1 MNRFISGASAALL
14 LGFTAIAG
22 VTPAAAATTRNFQQ
36 QDQYIGT
43 YCGANQ
49 NAKGCNDWQT
59 QHSQWSQSQYQGFYR
74 SHQNDNGF
82 GNTAAAGLFGLAVG
96 AAAVG
101 VMRMATPAATSR
113 TASAPIILTT
123 CAPTPTSAMTDS
135 VTPARCSPH

>member
-1 MNRFISGASAALL
+1 MNRFIPGASAALL

-101 VMRMATPAATSR
+101 VMSNGNTGSHVQDCER
-113 TASAPIILTT
+113 TYHSYDVRTNTYLGYDGLRHA
-123 CAPTPTSAMTDS
+123 CE
-135 VTPARCSPH
+135 V